1 MYSTLTFAFQLGDT
15 LSHTSEPVVQHG
27 VLRDDIF
34 SLLVGCISFSTF
46 FSFLL
51 IDYLF
56 YNAISCGV

>member
-1 MYSTLTFAFQLGDT
+1 MYSTLTFAFLLGDT
-15 LSHTSEPVVQHG
+15 LSHVSELVVQHG

-46 FSFLL
+46 ISSLL

-56 YNAISCGV
+56 